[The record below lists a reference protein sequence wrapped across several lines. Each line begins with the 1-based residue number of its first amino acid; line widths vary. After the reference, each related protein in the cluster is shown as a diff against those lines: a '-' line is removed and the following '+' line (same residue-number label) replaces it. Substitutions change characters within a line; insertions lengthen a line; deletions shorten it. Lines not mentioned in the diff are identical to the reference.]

1 MQPRNPIAT
10 VDPTVYSCRVSAI
23 QKWKILPTVTCHSE
37 RKQRPGAI
45 AAGAMPSSSSAPLL
59 LSALLFGRA
68 RAEEVTIST
77 LLRVPSVGPTPG
89 LCIFGTV
96 RLNLRAPHPAM
107 ASLTVTR
114 PVRLLAPFP
123 LCCGVAV
130 PGCISGNTGC
140 DHTAARDPGH
150 HQRRLLSPL
159 TH

>member
-1 MQPRNPIAT
+1 MEDLADR
-10 VDPTVYSCRVSAI
+10 DVS
-23 QKWKILPTVTCHSE
+23 LGT
-37 RKQRPGAI
+37 QRPGAI

-114 PVRLLAPFP
+114 PVRLLAPIP

-130 PGCISGNTGC
+130 PGCISGNTGY